1 MARHHRDLMYCRK
14 MAGIAIG
21 KLCEKCDG
29 KCIICDSLVNQKKLV
44 HICDECN
51 FGKSQ
56 GQCIVCKGRGVSDAY
71 YCRECTELEKDRD
84 GCPRILNIGSAR
96 ANLVYEHK
104 KQGGG
109 GGGGG
114 SSHDAQ
120 TL

>member
-1 MARHHRDLMYCRK
+1 

-56 GQCIVCKGRGVSDAY
+56 GQCI
-71 YCRECTELEKDRD
+71 LEKDRD
-84 GCPRILNIGSAR
+84 GCPRILNIGGAR
-96 ANLVYEHK
+96 ASLVYEHK

-114 SSHDAQ
+114 GGG
-120 TL
+120 